1 LNPLQIFNDL
11 TRYQKMRTLLLVF
24 MMITIVIFLYLRG
37 VPVPLF
43 TSVFLG
49 LLTLWV
55 VSFYFEK
62 TYQIED
68 IPLLL
73 LIAATFAFGRAVSII
88 PIVSFGNIPIPIT
101 EIVLALS
108 LGLMLLRG
116 KSSWDVWTT
125 RLPLDLK
132 ILLPGFLLLGTL
144 YLLLGLKENGTIAFR
159 DIVFCHYMLFL
170 FVTLKVF
177 HNPQKIKRAIA
188 VFIPSAITLLAIGF
202 IMYFITRSG
211 QVSFIKFLFDTRE
224 FNWALYYGLTAIFGL
239 SFFTLK
245 NKREIKWGIAL
256 LIYFGLLFILL
267 TRVRAGW
274 FGLIPAI
281 ILLLILLKKEV
292 KALFVIIPL
301 IAVTV
306 LFLDLC
312 LHKNIFFMI
321 KREIKGIT
329 PGKRDTRQKKNVAF
343 RLIIWKQTL
352 EKTWQKPLL
361 GWGYGSFPTY
371 YIHKKPLHRPSGEIG
386 PGSKITPAHNHVLAV
401 TYKMGFLGLA
411 IFIFMN
417 LRIFLMGVM
426 YFKKC
431 KSLFNQRL
439 LAASLGGLVYW
450 HGMALFFDVLE
461 SPPTGIFLWILLGLI
476 ISIVHV
482 DKHLNQT
489 SRNQDGLV

>member
-1 LNPLQIFNDL
+1 
-11 TRYQKMRTLLLVF
+11 MRTLLFVF
-24 MMITIVIFLYLRG
+24 LMISIVVFFYVRG

-49 LLTLWV
+49 LMVLWV

-62 TYQIED
+62 TYSIED

-73 LIAATFAFGRAVSII
+73 LTAATFAFGRAFSII
-88 PIVSFGNIPIPIT
+88 PIVSIGNIPIPIT

-108 LGLMLLRG
+108 LGPMLLRG
-116 KSSWDVWTT
+116 KRSWDVCAT

-144 YLLLGLKENGTIAFR
+144 YLLLGLNKIGTIALR
-159 DIVFCHYMLFL
+159 DIVFCFYMLFL

-177 HNPQKIKRAIA
+177 NNPERIKKA
-188 VFIPSAITLLAIGF
+188 VTVMIPSAVTLLVIGF
-202 IMYFITRSG
+202 IINFITRSG
-211 QVSFIKFLFDTRE
+211 QVAFLKFLFDTRA
-224 FNWALYYGLTAIFGL
+224 FNWALYYGLTAIFGM
-239 SFFTLK
+239 SFFTFK
-245 NKREIKWGIAL
+245 NKKKIKWGIGL
-256 LIYFGLLFILL
+256 LIYFGLLFTLL
-267 TRVRAGW
+267 TQVRAGW
-274 FGLIPAI
+274 LGMIPALF
-281 ILLLILLKKEV
+281 LLLILLKKDMKV
-292 KALFVIIPL
+292 ILIIIPL
-301 IAVTV
+301 IVVSVLLIDYYINKNTITV
-306 LFLDLC
+306 
-312 LHKNIFFMI
+312 I
-321 KREIKGIT
+321 KQEIEGMT
-329 PGKRDTRQKKNVAF
+329 PGDRDTRAKMNVAF

-352 EKTWQKPLL
+352 EKIWQKPLL

-386 PGSKITPAHNHVLAV
+386 PGSKVTPPHNHVLAV

-411 IFIFMN
+411 VFIFMN

-476 ISIVHV
+476 ISVVHI
-482 DKHLNQT
+482 DKQLT
-489 SRNQDGLV
+489 ERL

>member
-1 LNPLQIFNDL
+1 
-11 TRYQKMRTLLLVF
+11 MRTLLFVL
-24 MMITIVIFLYLRG
+24 MMITIAVFFYARG

-49 LLTLWV
+49 LLVLWV

-62 TYQIED
+62 TYSIEA

-73 LIAATFAFGRAVSII
+73 LIAATVAFGRAFSII
-88 PIVSFGNIPIPIT
+88 PIVSIGNIPVPIT

-116 KSSWDVWTT
+116 KRSWAVWTT

-144 YLLLGLKENGTIAFR
+144 YLLLGLKTNGTIAFR
-159 DIVFCHYMLFL
+159 DIVFCFYMLFL
-170 FVTLKVF
+170 FVTLVVF
-177 HNPQKIKRAIA
+177 NHPQKIKKAIA
-188 VFIPSAITLLAIGF
+188 VFIPGAVTLLVIGF
-202 IMYFITRSG
+202 IMNFITRSG
-211 QVSFIKFLFDTRE
+211 QVAFLKFLFDTRA
-224 FNWALYYGLTAIFGL
+224 FNWALYYGLTAIFGI
-239 SFFTLK
+239 SFFSFTFK
-245 NKREIKWGIAL
+245 NKKKIKWGIAL
-256 LIYFGLLFILL
+256 LIYFGLLFTLL
-267 TRVRAGW
+267 TQVRAGW
-274 FGLIPAI
+274 LGMIPA
-281 ILLLILLKKEV
+281 LLLLSILLKKDIKV
-292 KALFVIIPL
+292 LLIIIPSIVVSVLL
-301 IAVTV
+301 I
-306 LFLDLC
+306 DYYI
-312 LHKNIFFMI
+312 HKNTITVI
-321 KREIKGIT
+321 KQEIEGIT
-329 PGKRDTRQKKNVAF
+329 PGDRDTRAKKNVAF

-352 EKTWQKPLL
+352 EKIRQKPLL

-371 YIHKKPLHRPSGEIG
+371 YIHKKPLHRPSGAIG

-401 TYKMGFLGLA
+401 TYKMGLLGLA

-417 LRIFLMGVM
+417 LRIFLVGVM

-431 KSLFNQRL
+431 KSLFNRRL
-439 LAASLGGLVYW
+439 LAAGLGGLVYW

-482 DKHLNQT
+482 DKQLAI
-489 SRNQDGLV
+489 RL